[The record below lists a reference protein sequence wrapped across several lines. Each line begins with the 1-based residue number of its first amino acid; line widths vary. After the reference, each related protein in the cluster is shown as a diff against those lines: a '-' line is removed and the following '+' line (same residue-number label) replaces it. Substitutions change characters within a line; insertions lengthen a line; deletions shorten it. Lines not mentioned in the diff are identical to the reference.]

1 MIFLSFADFFFFWF
15 FKINFQEH
23 YKSVKLF
30 WIQIRTDSLF
40 VGSDLSPNCLQRY
53 QQSANTSKEIVKI
66 TIFKMIILGGISSDL
81 QSEIKFYG
89 ATLVEL

>member
-1 MIFLSFADFFFFWF
+1 MIFLSFADFFSIFL
-15 FKINFQEH
+15 INFQEH
-23 YKSVKLF
+23 NKKTVCK
-30 WIQIRTDSLF
+30 
-40 VGSDLSPNCLQRY
+40 
-53 QQSANTSKEIVKI
+53 ANTSKEIVKI